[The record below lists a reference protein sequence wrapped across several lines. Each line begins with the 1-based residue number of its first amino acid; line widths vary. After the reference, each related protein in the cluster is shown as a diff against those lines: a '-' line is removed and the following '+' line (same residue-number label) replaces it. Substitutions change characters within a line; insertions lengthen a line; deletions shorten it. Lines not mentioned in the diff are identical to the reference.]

1 MSSYSQQ
8 HERRRRQRRSTT
20 SAVATT
26 AATAVVAYGSYRLAQ
41 WYWKEDD
48 EFEEGTE
55 HPLEEDLPFLFAE
68 EEYAAGGDNR
78 NRNGDNISSNHRPNN
93 NNSGGDSGNGN
104 GNSNNYSWLFTAA
117 VGVASWLA
125 DAGTASPIPPGGFA
139 TGTRASSAA
148 RSRPQPTRRQQLMRC
163 RCQSRVAFQTC
174 FQTLKP
180 ALESLT
186 DSSRQT
192 KELKVLRR
200 RRQALKQQQQQQSA
214 QQENGGSDGDA
225 STESIAD
232 EKKQQG
238 RELRTLQEREEDLW
252 REVLVETT
260 TRMMVSSYA
269 YALLLL
275 SLTVQFHW
283 LASTST
289 STSEFHPNSSDEK
302 QQEQQQQKQEALL
315 MRSHRYFLNEGIPLL
330 VTTVRRSVER
340 VFFGDDDDEIDEEE
354 ETLGETQTTN
364 DNVNNSSSSR
374 RWRNPS
380 SQFVSSE
387 DIEQTLYH
395 ELPRVLDDIG
405 MGGRQGRR
413 RRRRRNWIR
422 FVLPDEED
430 FDPLWDICR
439 SPVWED
445 AQEQVLGYLWYT
457 ILRDGESNGNN
468 PNNDGDNSRGWG
480 KIFRTNGNI
489 DGTTHSDDDGRKR
502 HQKQQQEQQQ
512 LPLAK
517 VMAHFKKAA
526 SALFEEES
534 ANNED
539 NGRTSC
545 LRGETR
551 SSTTVG
557 RLQML
562 PTVLELG
569 DITFQ

>member
-1 MSSYSQQ
+1 L
-8 HERRRRQRRSTT
+8 
-20 SAVATT
+20 VA
-26 AATAVVAYGSYRLAQ
+26 AYGSYRLAQ
-41 WYWKEDD
+41 WYWKEDDGGGDD

-55 HPLEEDLPFLFAE
+55 HPLEEDLPSFFAQE
-68 EEYAAGGDNR
+68 EHTAGGGENNSNHG
-78 NRNGDNISSNHRPNN
+78 NRNGNYNNNNRSSNHRPSNN
-93 NNSGGDSGNGN
+93 ENNSS
-104 GNSNNYSWLFTAA
+104 NYSWLSTAA

-125 DAGTASPIPPGGFA
+125 DAGTASPTPTGGGFA
-139 TGTRASSAA
+139 STRTNTSTTRASAAAA
-148 RSRPQPTRRQQLMRC
+148 RARPPPTRRQQLVRC
-163 RCQSRVAFQTC
+163 RRQSRVAFQTC

-180 ALESLT
+180 VLENLT

-192 KELKVLRR
+192 KELKGLRR
-200 RRQALKQQQQQQSA
+200 RRQALKEQQQQQQQSA
-214 QQENGGSDGDA
+214 QEEHGESDGDA
-225 STESIAD
+225 CTGSDTTD
-232 EKKQQG
+232 GKKHYE
-238 RELRTLQEREEDLW
+238 RELRALQEREKDLW

-283 LASTST
+283 LASTSK
-289 STSEFHPNSSDEK
+289 SESGFLQNDSSDEQQQEK
-302 QQEQQQQKQEALL
+302 QQREQEALL

-340 VFFGDDDDEIDEEE
+340 VCFGDDNEQIVEVEEI
-354 ETLGETQTTN
+354 LGGRTTQTTN
-364 DNVNNSSSSR
+364 DSDESSSSR

-387 DIEQTLYH
+387 DVEQTLYH
-395 ELPRVLDDIG
+395 ELPRVLDDVG

-422 FVLPDEED
+422 FVLPDEEE

-445 AQEQVLGYLWYT
+445 AQEQVLGCLWYKV
-457 ILRDGESNGNN
+457 LRDGESNGSN
-468 PNNDGDNSRGWG
+468 PNNDRDSSSHGWG
-480 KIFRTNGNI
+480 KIFRTNGNT
-489 DGTTHSDDDGRKR
+489 DGSTSTTHSDDNGRKKL
-502 HQKQQQEQQQ
+502 QKQQQQQ

-526 SALFEEES
+526 SALFEEET
-534 ANNED
+534 ANDED
-539 NGRTSC
+539 SDRTSG
-545 LRGETR
+545 LRRETR

-557 RLQML
+557 RLQTL